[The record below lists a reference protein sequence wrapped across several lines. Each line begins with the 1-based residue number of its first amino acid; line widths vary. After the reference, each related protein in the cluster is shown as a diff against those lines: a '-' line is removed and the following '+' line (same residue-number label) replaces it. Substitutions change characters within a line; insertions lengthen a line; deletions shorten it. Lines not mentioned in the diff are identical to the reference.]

1 MRGGPALLLLAILA
15 GAGPA
20 AAGVFRCVRPD
31 GSIRFADSPHA
42 CGEDEAEAHTP
53 PDRLVRAPAAPVQA
67 TEVGPELD
75 GLWLSAAEAGS
86 GWEVVRELPGD
97 PSRDPDLVAWGV
109 RAQDT
114 RHYSRH
120 AGGSSQVCSVE
131 IWAFHDAARARA
143 AHEGFAYP
151 NWEIHREGAL
161 LVMLRAV
168 TLAPGQAPHRSVFA
182 DCRRLGERIRARARP
197 TTPAR

>member
-1 MRGGPALLLLAILA
+1 MLLAVLASAGPA
-15 GAGPA
+15 GAGL
-20 AAGVFRCVRPD
+20 FRCVRAD

-42 CGEDEAEAHTP
+42 CGRDEAEAHTP
-53 PDRLVRAPAAPVQA
+53 QDRIVRAPAAPA
-67 TEVGPELD
+67 EAPDGAPELHE
-75 GLWLSAAEAGS
+75 LWLSAAEAGS

-120 AGGSSQVCSVE
+120 AGGRSQVCSVE
-131 IWAFHDAARARA
+131 IWAFHDEARARA

-168 TLAPGQAPHRSVFA
+168 TLTPGQAPHRSVFA
-182 DCRRLGERIRARARP
+182 DCRRLGDRIRARARP
-197 TTPAR
+197 APPAR